1 MRRDHRWLLLFII
14 VVVAFATAIIL
25 NTDHT
30 KTDIAEF
37 KNTID
42 IDNSDLDINW
52 SNYKTTNINLS
63 ESLTITESGT
73 YHLTGNLTNG
83 SITIDAPLSNVRLIL
98 DNVTIVSSDS
108 PAIICDSAED
118 LVIESAGKN
127 TLQDGKTYSSDYDED
142 VTGAVYSKSDLT
154 FQGDGTITI
163 AASYQDAIV
172 GKDDIKFASGTYKI
186 TAADDGIR
194 GKDSVYI
201 VDGNF
206 TIDSVNDAIKSTND
220 TELTKGFVLIENGN
234 LNLTSEK
241 AKGIKATK
249 TILINNGNIGIDTF
263 DDAIH
268 SNNYLGITDG
278 TINITAGD
286 DGIHADRE
294 LIIDGGSIHIARA
307 YEGLEAQVVTINNGD
322 IDLTT
327 NDDGINAGGGADDS
341 SQNRPGANPFAADE
355 NCILTINDGN
365 IHINAS
371 GDGVDSN
378 GWLYFNGGTTT
389 IDGPTTD
396 GNGALDSGMGIIM
409 NGGEVLAIGSSGM
422 AETLGNTS
430 SINNVS
436 IYLNSTQPANTTLT
450 ITDSEDNIIVEHTS
464 TKQFAHIAY
473 GSSKLQ
479 FGGAYTLY
487 LDDEEIAK
495 FTVNNITTV
504 VGSPQ
509 NNFSPR

>member
-14 VVVAFATAIIL
+14 IVIAFATAIIL

-30 KTDIAEF
+30 KTDIAKFE
-37 KNTID
+37 NALD

-52 SNYKTTNINLS
+52 NEYKTTDIA
-63 ESLTITESGT
+63 LTEPLKITESGT
-73 YHLTGNLTNG
+73 YHLTGNLVNG

-98 DNVTIVSSDS
+98 DNVTIVSNDS
-108 PAIICDSAED
+108 PAIICNSAED
-118 LVIESAGKN
+118 LVIESVGKN
-127 TLQDGKTYSSDYDED
+127 TLQDGKTYSSSYDED
-142 VTGAVYSKSDLT
+142 ITGTIYSKSDLI
-154 FQGDGTITI
+154 FQGDGTLNLV
-163 AASYQDAIV
+163 ANYQDAIV
-172 GKDDIKFASGTYKI
+172 GKDDVKIGSGTYYI
-186 TAADDGIR
+186 TATDDGIR

-201 VDGNF
+201 VNGNI
-206 TIDSVNDAIKSTND
+206 TIDSMNDAIKTTND

-249 TILINNGNIGIDTF
+249 TILINNGNISIDTF

-268 SNNYLGITDG
+268 SNNYIGITDG
-278 TINITAGD
+278 IVNITAGD

-294 LIIDGGSIHIARA
+294 LIIDGGNIHIARA

-365 IHINAS
+365 IHIDAS
-371 GDGVDSN
+371 GDGIDSN
-378 GWLYFNGGTTT
+378 GWLYINGGTTT
-389 IDGPTTD
+389 IDGPTTN
-396 GNGALDSGMGIIM
+396 GNGALDSGMGIVM

-430 SINNVS
+430 AINNIS
-436 IYLNSTQPANTTLT
+436 IYLDTIQAANTTLT

-464 TKQFAHIAY
+464 TKQFSHIAY
-473 GSSKLQ
+473 GSAKLQ
-479 FGGAYTLY
+479 FGGTYTLR
-487 LDDEEIAK
+487 LDDEETIK
-495 FTVNNITTV
+495 FTVNNITTT
-504 VGSPQ
+504 VGNPA
-509 NNFSPR
+509 NNFKK